1 MVEKLKQ
8 RLSWL
13 AGIWTI
19 WAAVWFLL
27 GLRAIAGLRGTPHPF
42 LEEVKLTGVMLR
54 AVLQWAF
61 SALQAHLFIGLLLG
75 LLGQVALSLAA
86 PKRDA
91 QNLNFKGGLLLGL
104 GSALWFHGVLFLL
117 VPRALASIPLLKNLP
132 AILGLGLPLVGGA
145 FVLGHLVRRS
155 HGGMAPLRWVAILG
169 LSTGMIFIPH
179 DSFRRMMPAPSTLPK
194 DANRVVIVGLDALRQ
209 DVFEQIKPEWKAPG
223 GCQPITVAPAT
234 RRIWNLIMGAD
245 PQKMERSLVIPELW
259 ELQHPEHLTLLKKA
273 KDAGLRTAFVINDNS
288 TLAFGLQPNLFT
300 SVYEPDGGWKYYFSL
315 GYGTCWPTYSWGQN
329 YFSIVE
335 TSNAWADTE
344 AYWRDLDRAME
355 RHHWVSSHLVELH
368 PPLILRLDELVAW
381 RGWRWLWEAPLRY
394 KSYTAVSEIK
404 ADGGNR
410 LDWRADARVQYQI
423 RSERLIKSLEPHLAQ
438 WEKKYTKLSGVI
450 ISDHGELHPRVRLTD
465 DSPDVHIAGVHGFLL
480 DPDTLRIAFHP
491 FGRTLHNLDET
502 QVWSLMDLR
511 DSLAKW
517 VAQSEPL
524 FLTGQKLGSKARILA
539 IQATHLEDSPGKQ
552 GSGLGLNPND
562 IASWVVFDPTGVW
575 YVASTAA
582 QHTLRGKFSTA
593 LVYPTHM
600 VTFNPNAAGAWE
612 RTLFKQYTPMST
624 SLVTE
629 SEMAAEIKSFDA
641 LFSPQSSALN
651 PKGRNS

>member
-1 MVEKLKQ
+1 
-8 RLSWL
+8 
-13 AGIWTI
+13 
-19 WAAVWFLL
+19 
-27 GLRAIAGLRGTPHPF
+27 
-42 LEEVKLTGVMLR
+42 
-54 AVLQWAF
+54 
-61 SALQAHLFIGLLLG
+61 
-75 LLGQVALSLAA
+75 
-86 PKRDA
+86 
-91 QNLNFKGGLLLGL
+91 
-104 GSALWFHGVLFLL
+104 
-117 VPRALASIPLLKNLP
+117 
-132 AILGLGLPLVGGA
+132 
-145 FVLGHLVRRS
+145 
-155 HGGMAPLRWVAILG
+155 
-169 LSTGMIFIPH
+169 
-179 DSFRRMMPAPSTLPK
+179 
-194 DANRVVIVGLDALRQ
+194 
-209 DVFEQIKPEWKAPG
+209 
-223 GCQPITVAPAT
+223 
-234 RRIWNLIMGAD
+234 
-245 PQKMERSLVIPELW
+245 
-259 ELQHPEHLTLLKKA
+259 LLKKA